1 MVSPTEK
8 NAKVL
13 QAEFDWFEAV
23 LKMRI
28 ETYFDPKPDEPDPL
42 DIPFPGIDA
51 DTTPYARQI
60 IRYQLSGEERLVV
73 LLALAPYLK
82 PNLLDIFLTRNK
94 LYDRPFTEFGG
105 RDQNFHN
112 GFLPTIQT
120 ALFLLSGNNLF
131 KRLTYHRLFD
141 ARHIFRQKHL
151 LDLEVPEKKAPFIT
165 APLCLTPEFMGRLI
179 YGQTKDPDW
188 GEHFPAKRLLTQ
200 MAWEDLVLMPQT
212 REQLSELW
220 AWSAHGHELLNHWDM
235 GKRLS
240 PGYRCLFYGP
250 PGTGK
255 TLTAGL
261 LGKRAN
267 LPVYRID
274 LSLVVSK
281 YIGETEKNLEKI
293 FQRAEQKECILFFDE
308 ADALFGKRTQISDA
322 HDRYANQG
330 TSYLLQRIEN
340 CPNIVILASNLKENL
355 DDAFTRRF
363 QSVIYFPIP
372 RKKERLQLWQQSFSP
387 ASRLEKD
394 IDIEKIAEKY
404 EIAGGAIMNVIR
416 YASLMAIARNTN
428 TITMKDLNRGIQR
441 EYAKEGRTA

>member
-28 ETYFDPKPDEPDPL
+28 ETYFDPKPNEPDPL
-42 DIPFPGIDA
+42 GLPSPGIEA
-51 DTTPYARQI
+51 DTAPYARQI
-60 IRYQLSGEERLVV
+60 IRYQLSGEERLVIV
-73 LLALAPYLK
+73 LALAPYLK
-82 PNLLDIFLTRNK
+82 PNLLDIFRTRNT
-94 LYDRPFTEFGG
+94 LYDHSFTEFGG
-105 RDQNFHN
+105 MNHSRYN
-112 GFLPTIQT
+112 GFVPTVQT
-120 ALFLLSGNNLF
+120 ALFLLSGNSLI
-131 KRLTYHRLFD
+131 KRLAYHRLFD
-141 ARHIFRQKHL
+141 AGHVFRQRHL
-151 LDLEVPEKKAPFIT
+151 LDLEVPEKQVPSTT
-165 APLCLTPEFMGRLI
+165 APLCLTPEFLDRLI
-179 YGQTKDPDW
+179 YGQTKEPDW
-188 GEHFPAKRLLTQ
+188 GEYFPAKRLLTQ
-200 MAWEDLVLMPQT
+200 MTWEDLVLMPQT
-212 REQLSELW
+212 KEQLKELW

-261 LGKRAN
+261 LGKRADW
-267 LPVYRID
+267 PVYRID

-293 FQRAEQKECILFFDE
+293 FHRAEQKECILFFDE

-330 TSYLLQRIEN
+330 TAYLLQRLEN
-340 CPNIVILASNLKENL
+340 CPNIVILASNLRENL

-372 RKKERLQLWQQSFSP
+372 GKKERLQLWRRSFSP
-387 ASRLEKD
+387 FSRLEND
-394 IDIEKIAEKY
+394 IDIEKISEKY
-404 EIAGGAIMNVIR
+404 EMAGGAIMNVIR
-416 YASLMAIARNTN
+416 YASLMAIARKTN